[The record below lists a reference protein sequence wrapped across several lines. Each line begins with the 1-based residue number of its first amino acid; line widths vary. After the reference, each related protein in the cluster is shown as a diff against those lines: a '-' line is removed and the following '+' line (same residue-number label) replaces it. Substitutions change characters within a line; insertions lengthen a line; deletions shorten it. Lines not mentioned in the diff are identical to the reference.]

1 MKSKSKL
8 LFRALTAFFITIM
21 AVSAWKIWEIS
32 SEYRKGENSY
42 EEISRMVSI
51 LPKAVTPQPSA
62 AAEPAETAV
71 PTAAEP
77 AETAVPT
84 AAEPAETAVPAEE
97 DTTIWPEV
105 DFAALREVNPDI
117 VAWIYIEGTEISYPV
132 VQGEDNSY
140 YLKHLFTGEW
150 NGAGCVFLDFQNDAG
165 FADRH
170 SILYGHHMKNDT
182 MFSTLDK
189 YKQQDFVDQHPFG
202 LLMTPDRNYKIEFFS
217 GYVTAPQDDAWD
229 IGFTESEFEVWLQN
243 TVDRSC
249 FTSEVIPDITD
260 HILTLS
266 TCSYEFDDARFVLVG
281 VLH

>member
-1 MKSKSKL
+1 MQSKKQL
-8 LFRALTAFFITIM
+8 LFGALTVFFITIM
-21 AVSAWKIWEIS
+21 AISAWKIWEIS
-32 SEYRKGENSY
+32 SEYRKGEDSY

-51 LPKAVTPQPSA
+51 PPKTAAPQPSA
-62 AAEPAETAV
+62 
-71 PTAAEP
+71 
-77 AETAVPT
+77 

-117 VAWIYIEGTEISYPV
+117 VAWIYIEGTEINYPV

-140 YLKHLFTGEW
+140 YLYHLFTGEW

-170 SILYGHHMKNDT
+170 SILYGHHMKNGT

-189 YKQQDFVDQHPFG
+189 YKQQDFVDEHPIG

-229 IGFTESEFEVWLQN
+229 VGFTESEFEVWLRD
-243 TVDRSC
+243 TMDRSC
-249 FTSEVIPDITD
+249 FTSEIIPDITD

-266 TCSYEFDDARFVLVG
+266 TCSYEFNDARFVLVG
-281 VLH
+281 VLR